1 MLLGDQFAE
10 VLIKDGKAV
19 QLDRFRLG
27 DLLAL
32 AVLFVGAQLEDDLV
46 AAGDEGLDLFGLE
59 KVNEVGIDQ
68 FLLLFPAE
76 HRKNRRGEDHQD
88 QNIKADLSLSVAFR
102 FQAWVTSY
110 LSTLACLCGVL

>member
-68 FLLLFPAE
+68 FLLLLPAE